1 MKSLFYSSLL
11 ILLCGACAS
20 NTERVDVITTFGETG
35 TLTAVVRKV
44 PEPILLPRFM
54 GIANNQL
61 FVYKEKEDKLFEF
74 FTLPDCFFLGSAG
87 GRGQGPNEFGLLD
100 TRSFRTSENDFSVVE
115 AGSNL
120 LKRVVFED
128 SCLTVTYT
136 ERVFEQGAPNNGFY
150 LLKDSTYLTLG
161 NIIESNEYCL
171 LNKKTGDI
179 TKVGSYPQW
188 TANQANKDNS
198 LTFFNYLKSCVVHPD
213 GDKFAAF
220 YSYFKRLRIYNH
232 AAALLHDIDI
242 KIKPCSTNFQTG
254 AETNEQPVYYIG
266 QPQATKNYIYALCS
280 NAKGSGLTVPS
291 DCELHV
297 FDWEGKAIACYKF
310 DRRVSL
316 IALSE
321 KYNKI
326 IALNNRI
333 ADELYIYDLPK
344 HK

>member
-1 MKSLFYSSLL
+1 MKHTFLSLL
-11 ILLCGACAS
+11 IILLFGACAG
-20 NTERVDVITTFGETG
+20 NKEKMVVVTAFEETG
-35 TLTAVVRKV
+35 TLTAVVQKI

-61 FVYKEKEDKLFEF
+61 FVYKEKEEKLFEF
-74 FTLPDCFFLGSAG
+74 FTLPNCSFLGSAG
-87 GRGQGPNEFGLLD
+87 SRGQGPNEFGLLD

-128 SCLTVTYT
+128 SCLTVTHT
-136 ERVFEQGAPNNGFY
+136 ERVFEQGSPNNGFY
-150 LLKDSTYLTLG
+150 LLKDSIYLTLG
-161 NIIESNEYCL
+161 NIMESNEYGL
-171 LNKKTGDI
+171 LNKKAGDI
-179 TKVGSYPQW
+179 TQAGSYPQW
-188 TANQANKDNS
+188 TDTDLNKDNS
-198 LTFFNYLKSCVVHPD
+198 LTYFTYLKSCVVHPD

-220 YSYFKRLRIYNH
+220 YGYFKRVRIYDNKVN
-232 AAALLHDIDI
+232 LLHDIDVQTE
-242 KIKPCSTNFQTG
+242 PCSTNFQTG

-266 QPQATKNYIYALCS
+266 QPQATKNYLYALCS
-280 NAKGSGLTVPS
+280 NAKGSGLTIPS

-297 FDWEGKAIACYKF
+297 FNWEGKAIACYKF

-333 ADELYIYDLPK
+333 DDELYIYDLPK